1 MNRYIRRYREIKRRG
16 IRGRFEVVRL
26 GFVILIVVVV
36 LTCYSVWS
44 RSTVRRL
51 NREKE
56 ALRQELLALSD
67 EVDGLRRD
75 LGELTSRSALV
86 RRGVR
91 ELGMVFPGQE
101 DIVYVIIDSTA
112 RTGTR

>member
-16 IRGRFEVVRL
+16 IGGRLEIVRL
-26 GFVILIVVVV
+26 GFAVFIVVVV

-44 RSTVRRL
+44 RSTVMQL
-51 NREKE
+51 NRDKE
-56 ALRQELLALSD
+56 DLRQELLFLSD

-75 LGELTSRSALV
+75 LGSLTSRSAIV

-91 ELGMVFPGQE
+91 ELDMVFPDQE
-101 DIVYVIIDSTA
+101 DIVYVIIDSTIHEDS
-112 RTGTR
+112 R